1 VNDAPWRVELTR
13 AAQRDLRRLDPQI
26 RRRVRDAL
34 EALTEGEASS
44 RTRKLAGA
52 EQWRLRVGDWRV
64 RFERDVKARSILVI
78 RILPRGR
85 AYKR

>member
-13 AAQRDLRRLDPQI
+13 AAQRDLRRLDPQV

-34 EALTEGEASS
+34 EALAEGEAGA
-44 RTRKLAGA
+44 RTRKLVGS
-52 EQWRLRVGDWRV
+52 EQWRMRVGDWRV
-64 RFERDVKARSILVI
+64 RFEREVGTRSIVVL

-85 AYKR
+85 AYER